1 MPCRRCV
8 LVIHDQ
14 AYSGSNPRT
23 QQSCQGQSFRMLAQ
37 SGKVPF
43 HQSYNVPFPQSYNV
57 PFGKGTESG
66 STTKHE
72 WQRIKHVGSNAT
84 AEREA
89 VEAKGSGGD
98 AGGRRAADQ
107 TATAQLSS
115 ERSPGSGLETAGPGE
130 HQSAGRESQTEGAGS
145 TRRQVPWLWPD
156 PSVREIG
163 GSGKDLDLGRKCA
176 PADDGRGLVESSQ
189 DCQAGHASNA

>member
-1 MPCRRCV
+1 MV
-8 LVIHDQ
+8 TL
-14 AYSGSNPRT
+14 SGQRYHINSFFYF
-23 QQSCQGQSFRMLAQ
+23 CQWVFRDLLAQ

-72 WQRIKHVGSNAT
+72 WQRIKQVGSNAT

-89 VEAKGSGGD
+89 VEAEGSGGD

-107 TATAQLSS
+107 TATAQL
-115 ERSPGSGLETAGPGE
+115 LAGQPCE
-130 HQSAGRESQTEGAGS
+130 HIAQSALESCHA
-145 TRRQVPWLWPD
+145 
-156 PSVREIG
+156 
-163 GSGKDLDLGRKCA
+163 KN
-176 PADDGRGLVESSQ
+176 SSFANMIF
-189 DCQAGHASNA
+189 CL